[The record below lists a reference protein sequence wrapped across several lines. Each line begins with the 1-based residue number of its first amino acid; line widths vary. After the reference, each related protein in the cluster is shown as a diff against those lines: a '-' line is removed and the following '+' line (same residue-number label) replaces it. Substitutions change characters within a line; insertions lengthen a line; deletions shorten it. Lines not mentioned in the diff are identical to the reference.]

1 MLANSPKDNPSSP
14 VESCALYYFPEI
26 PGRIEKERS
35 AGSNQGQFVGGA
47 LNPNCDGSSPNAHN
61 QNPEQIRELAEE
73 AFNKGV
79 AQGRA
84 EAMTAQQKNLH
95 EATVALTVGV
105 EELVRIRQRDLDR
118 METETVRLSLAI
130 AKKVIG
136 YETEHGQVIESVV
149 KAALKKVADT
159 RHLTVRLNPKDIET
173 VRGIQQ
179 ELLKADD
186 FGAILRCE
194 ADETILQGGCIIE
207 TKLGDVDARIDQQ
220 VKIIETLLS
229 DHLPKHSEPDRG

>member
-14 VESCALYYFPEI
+14 AESCALYYFPEI
-26 PGRIEKERS
+26 PGRIEKERPP
-35 AGSNQGQFVGGA
+35 GSNQGKFIGGA
-47 LNPNCDGSSPNAHN
+47 LNQNRDGSSPIAHN
-61 QNPEQIRELAEE
+61 QNSEQIRELTEA

-84 EAMTAQQKNLH
+84 EAITAQQKNLH
-95 EATVALTVGV
+95 EATVALTAGV
-105 EELVRIRQRDLDR
+105 EELVRIRQQDLDR

-136 YETEHGQVIESVV
+136 YETEHGPVIEGVV
-149 KAALKKVADT
+149 KAALKKVVDA
-159 RHLTVRLNPKDIET
+159 RHLTVRLNPKDIQT
-173 VRGIQQ
+173 VSGMQT
-179 ELLKADD
+179 ELLRADD
-186 FGAILRCE
+186 FSAILHCE
-194 ADETILQGGCIIE
+194 ADETILRGGCIIE

-229 DHLPKHSEPDRG
+229 DHLPKHPEQG